1 LSPTQTP
8 QPARAETLEGC
19 PEKRQLELI
28 QRLSRTGYW
37 EYDPQA
43 GGIALP
49 PPSATLLASILGV
62 AAADGQALM
71 QAIQAPEP
79 RRFEEV
85 LDQALAGRL
94 SMQIELRLAC
104 RDGSQAYVALRGE
117 PEATADGR
125 ARLVGTFQD
134 ITREKRI
141 EADREVVIGQL
152 QALLTSLP
160 LGVTAFDDELRLIFW
175 NEPIYDILGLPRQA
189 VYRHARFEDLIRYP
203 AERGEYGPGDPE
215 QLVRERAALARRF
228 EAHRLER
235 TNRDGRT
242 VLVEGFPIRSAGR
255 IAGFVTTYTDIT
267 ERKQR
272 EEEIAHQHDILRTI
286 IDNFPGAISLF
297 DADLKLLACNAQF
310 KTLLDLPTHLFA
322 RPALNFED
330 IIRYNTERGEY
341 GSGDVEERVAAIV
354 ARARDFQPHHLE
366 RARPNGTVLEVRGTP
381 LPGGGFVTTYT
392 DITERKRAEERVRHM
407 ALHDT
412 LTGLPNRLNFNDHV
426 ELAIERAQ
434 AHGQR
439 FALLFLDLDGF
450 KKVNDSLGHDAGDRL
465 LVKVA
470 AELKAAVRETDVVAR
485 LGGDEFVVLLH
496 DIESAA
502 TATEI
507 AADIVGRLAAPFDL
521 DVAAAHIGT
530 SIGIALHPEHG
541 VCRESLLK
549 AADQA
554 MYAAKAAGRGTWRVA
569 ARGG

>member
-1 LSPTQTP
+1 MGQA
-8 QPARAETLEGC
+8 PAPRGRRAKACEDC

-37 EYDPQA
+37 EYDPEA
-43 GGIALP
+43 GVALS
-49 PPSATLLASILGV
+49 PPSADLLASILG
-62 AAADGQALM
+62 ADAADGEALL

-79 RRFEEV
+79 RRFQEV

-94 SMQIELRLAC
+94 SVQIELRLGC
-104 RDGSQAYVALRGE
+104 RDGSPAYLAVRGE
-117 PEATADGR
+117 PERGDGGGP
-125 ARLVGTFQD
+125 RLVGSFQD

-141 EADREVVIGQL
+141 ESDREAVIGQL
-152 QALLTSLP
+152 HALLASLP
-160 LGVTAFDDELRLIFW
+160 LGVTAFDEELRLIFW

-189 VYRHARFEDLIRYP
+189 VYRYARFEDLIRYP

-215 QLVRERAALARRF
+215 RLVRERAALARRF

-242 VLVEGFPIRSAGR
+242 LLVEGFPIRAAGR

-267 ERKQR
+267 ERKRR
-272 EEEIAHQHDILRTI
+272 EEEIARQHDILRTI

-297 DADLKLLACNAQF
+297 DADLRMAACNEQF
-310 KTLLDLPTHLFA
+310 KTLLDLPDSLMD
-322 RPALNFED
+322 RPDLNFED
-330 IIRYNTERGEY
+330 LIRFNARRGEY
-341 GSGDVEERVAAIV
+341 GPGAVEEQVAAII

-407 ALHDT
+407 ALHDN
-412 LTGLPNRLNFNDHV
+412 LTGLPNRLSFNDHV
-426 ELAIERAQ
+426 ELAIERAA

-465 LVKVA
+465 LVTVA

-507 AADIVGRLAAPFDL
+507 AADVVGRLAAPFDL
-521 DVAAAHIGT
+521 GGAAAHIGT
-530 SIGIALHPEHG
+530 SVGIALHPEHG
-541 VCRESLLK
+541 ACRESLLK

-569 ARGG
+569 APGG

>member
-1 LSPTQTP
+1 VNPTPVPHATSATP
-8 QPARAETLEGC
+8 REDCTEQ
-19 PEKRQLELI
+19 RQLELI

-37 EYDPQA
+37 EYDPRA
-43 GGIALP
+43 DGIALP
-49 PPSATLLASILGV
+49 PPSAALLASILGV
-62 AAADGQALM
+62 EAADGPALM

-79 RRFEEV
+79 RRFQEV
-85 LDQALAGRL
+85 LDQALAGDL
-94 SMQIELRLAC
+94 SMQIELRLGC
-104 RDGSQAYVALRGE
+104 RDESQAYVALRGE

-125 ARLVGTFQD
+125 TRLVGTFQD
-134 ITREKRI
+134 VTREKRI
-141 EADREVVIGQL
+141 EADREAVIGQL

-160 LGVTAFDDELRLIFW
+160 LGVTAFDEELRLIFW

-189 VYRHARFEDLIRYP
+189 VYRYARFEDLIRYP
-203 AERGEYGPGDPE
+203 AERGEYGPGDLE
-215 QLVRERAALARRF
+215 QLVRERAARARRF

-242 VLVEGFPIRSAGR
+242 LLVEGFPIRSGGQF
-255 IAGFVTTYTDIT
+255 AGFVTTYTDIT

-272 EEEIAHQHDILRTI
+272 EEEIARQNDILRTI

-297 DADLKLLACNAQF
+297 DVDLRMAACNEQF
-310 KTLLDLPTHLFA
+310 KTLLEFPDSLLGKPEV
-322 RPALNFED
+322 RFED

-341 GSGDVEERVAAIV
+341 GPGDVDEKVAAIV

-366 RARPNGTVLEVRGTP
+366 RTRPNGTVLEVRGTP

-407 ALHDT
+407 ALHDN
-412 LTGLPNRLNFNDHV
+412 LTGLPNRLSFNDHV

-521 DVAAAHIGT
+521 GGAAARIGT

-541 VCRESLLK
+541 SCRESLLK

-554 MYAAKAAGRGTWRVA
+554 MYAAKAAGRGTWRIA
-569 ARGG
+569 APGD